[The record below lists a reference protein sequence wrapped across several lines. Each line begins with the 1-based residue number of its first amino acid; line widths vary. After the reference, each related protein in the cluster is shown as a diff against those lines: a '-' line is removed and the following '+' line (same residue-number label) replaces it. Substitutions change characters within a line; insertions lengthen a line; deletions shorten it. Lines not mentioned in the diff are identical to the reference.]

1 MQRQCECARECLKEL
16 SGLNLEWCDRE
27 EIEELVRESETG
39 ADIGEDASRD
49 G

>member
-1 MQRQCECARECLKEL
+1 MKEL
-16 SGLNLEWCDRE
+16 SGLDLECCERD
-27 EIEELVRESETG
+27 EIGELMRESETG